1 MQLPLAISQPSPVQ
15 AVPRVA
21 VAVLSAITV
30 SHLLNDL
37 MQSVMVAAYP
47 MLKDAFHLSFTEIGL
62 ITLTNQVTAS
72 LLQPLIGQFGDRR
85 PLWYSLSLGMG
96 FTFCGLLL
104 LSVAPGF
111 ATLLAAAALVGMG
124 SSVFHP
130 EASRIARL
138 ASGGRFGLAQ
148 SVFQV
153 GGNLGTSLGP
163 LLVALVILPRGQGAI
178 AWFSVAALA
187 AMAVLLWIGRWYLHH
202 HLGSARR
209 AAARAAVAGPISA
222 RVGWALGILALLV
235 FSKYVYLASLT
246 SYYTFYLMDHFRLTV
261 QEAQFQL
268 FAFLFAAAAGTVIG
282 GPLGDR
288 IGRKWVIWFSI
299 LGVAPF
305 TLALPYADLFW
316 TEALAVVIGF
326 ILASAFS
333 AILVFAQELVPG
345 RVGMVS
351 GMFFGAAFGIAG
363 IAAAALGAVADR
375 TSIEFVYTLC
385 SYLPLL
391 GICTAF
397 LPGPRQRAG
406 HEPPGQP

>member
-1 MQLPLAISQPSPVQ
+1 MDLPLALSQPSP
-15 AVPRVA
+15 ARAAPRLA

-30 SHLLNDL
+30 AHLLNDL
-37 MQSVMVAAYP
+37 MQSVMVAVYP
-47 MLKDAFHLSFTEIGL
+47 MMKDAFQLSFTEIGL
-62 ITLTNQVTAS
+62 ITLANQVTAS
-72 LLQPLIGQFGDRR
+72 LLQPLIGLYGDRR

-104 LSVAPGF
+104 LSAAPGF
-111 ATLLAAAALVGMG
+111 ATLLVAAALVGMG

-163 LLVALVILPRGQGAI
+163 LLAALVILPRGQGAI
-178 AWFSVAALA
+178 AWFSIIALA
-187 AMAVLLWIGRWYLHH
+187 AMVVLLWVGRWYQHH
-202 HLGSARR
+202 HLGSARSG
-209 AAARAAVAGPISA
+209 AAPAAVAGPISA
-222 RVGWALGILALLV
+222 RVGWALAVLALLV

-246 SYYTFYLMDHFRLTV
+246 SYYTFYLIGHFHLTT

-288 IGRKWVIWFSI
+288 IGRKWVIWCSI

-316 TEALAVVIGF
+316 TEALAVVIGC

-351 GMFFGAAFGIAG
+351 GMFFGAAFGVAG
-363 IAAAALGAVADR
+363 IAAAALGALADHSGID
-375 TSIEFVYTLC
+375 TVYALC
-385 SYLPLL
+385 SYLPLI

-397 LPGPRQRAG
+397 LPDPR
-406 HEPPGQP
+406 PGAKH

>member
-1 MQLPLAISQPSPVQ
+1 MQQTLSLTQTPPAPTAQRL
-15 AVPRVA
+15 A

-37 MQSVMVAAYP
+37 MQSVLVAVYP
-47 MLKDAFHLSFTEIGL
+47 MLKDSFHLSFTEIGL

-72 LLQPLIGQFGDRR
+72 LLQPLIGLYGDRR

-104 LSVAPGF
+104 LSAAPGF
-111 ATLLAAAALVGMG
+111 ATLLVAAALVGMG

-138 ASGGRFGLAQ
+138 SAGGRFGLAQ

-163 LLVALVILPRGQGAI
+163 LLAALIILPRGQSAI
-178 AWFSVAALA
+178 AYFSFVALA
-187 AMAVLLWIGRWYLHH
+187 AMALLLWIGRWYQRN
-202 HLGSARR
+202 HLSAPRTAASR
-209 AAARAAVAGPISA
+209 ASVAGPISA
-222 RVGWALGILALLV
+222 RVGWALGVLGLLV

-246 SYYTFYLMDHFRLTV
+246 SYYTFYLMDHFHLTT
-261 QEAQFQL
+261 QQSQFQL

-282 GPLGDR
+282 GPIGDR
-288 IGRKWVIWFSI
+288 IGRKWVIWGSI

-351 GMFFGAAFGIAG
+351 GMFFGAAFGVAG
-363 IAAAALGAVADR
+363 IAAAALGALADR
-375 TSIEFVYTLC
+375 TSIEVVYSLC
-385 SYLPLL
+385 SYLPLI
-391 GICTAF
+391 GICTVF
-397 LPGPRQRAG
+397 LPESRR
-406 HEPPGQP
+406 EPKL